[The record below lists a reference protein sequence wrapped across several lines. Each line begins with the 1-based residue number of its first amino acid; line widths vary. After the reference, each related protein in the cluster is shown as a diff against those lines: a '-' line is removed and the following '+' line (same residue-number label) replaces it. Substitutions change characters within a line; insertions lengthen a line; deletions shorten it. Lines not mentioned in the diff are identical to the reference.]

1 MTQENNPQATESDA
15 QNLSTIANMIDLSTE
30 TLCRVSPDY
39 VEVGNDWKA
48 KRDMAEAIGANILT
62 AILKQA
68 GV

>member
-1 MTQENNPQATESDA
+1 MTVNNEQLVAECDA
-15 QNLSTIANMIDLSTE
+15 QNLATIANMIDLSTE
-30 TLCRVSPDY
+30 TLCRISSDY

-48 KRDMAEAIGANILT
+48 KRDMSEAIGANILT

>member
-39 VEVGNDWKA
+39 IEVGND
-48 KRDMAEAIGANILT
+48 
-62 AILKQA
+62 
-68 GV
+68 

>member
-1 MTQENNPQATESDA
+1 MTQEINPQPTESDA

-39 VEVGNDWKA
+39 IEVGNDWNA
-48 KRDMAEAIGANILT
+48 KRDMAEAIAANILT